1 MKIYS
6 EYKDYQEYVDI
17 QTETNKAKIDVVWV
31 SEIEVEYICNYV
43 QSLPRSLAHKSNMYS
58 DEMYN
63 VMCHGARNGT
73 EVTFFEKHLDDN
85 WIVEGNDISETAFNH
100 GLYQWDMQ
108 DYNEDWKQKF
118 TIQYTNSFDHVYDP
132 RKTLKAFMKQ
142 CTDDGSVFIQWTE
155 NLNNEPIASD
165 PLSISL
171 LELSEM
177 CYDYASVVNLMN
189 PGMNRTVRYKDTN
202 EILRQLKIY
211 YLELKR

>member
-6 EYKDYQEYVDI
+6 EYKSYQEYVDI
-17 QTETNKAKIDVVWV
+17 QTETNKEKIEVVWV
-31 SEIEVEYICNYV
+31 MQEEVIQLSNYIVDKYTDEIHY
-43 QSLPRSLAHKSNMYS
+43 
-58 DEMYN
+58 

-73 EVTFFEKHLDDN
+73 EVKYFTESLPDN
-85 WIVEGNDISETAFNH
+85 WIVEGNDISDTANAY
-100 GLYQWDMQ
+100 GLHQWDMQ
-108 DYNEDWKQKF
+108 YCYEGWKQKF

>member
-31 SEIEVEYICNYV
+31 SEIEVIQLYNYIAN
-43 QSLPRSLAHKSNMYS
+43 KYS
-58 DEMYN
+58 DEIHY

-73 EVTFFEKHLDDN
+73 EVKYFTESLPNN
-85 WIVEGNDISETAFNH
+85 WVVEGNDISETANAYELH
-100 GLYQWDMQ
+100 QWDMQ
-108 DYNEDWKQKF
+108 NYNEDWKQKF

-132 RKTLKAFMKQ
+132 QKTLKTFMKQ

-155 NLNNEPIASD
+155 NLNNEPLASD
-165 PLSISL
+165 PLSIN
-171 LELSEM
+171 LEELAEM
-177 CYDYASVVNLMN
+177 CNDYASVVNTLDT
-189 PGMNRTVRYKDTN
+189 GMNRTVRYKGTD
-202 EILRQLKIY
+202 EILREIKIY

>member
-31 SEIEVEYICNYV
+31 SEIEVIQLYNYIAN
-43 QSLPRSLAHKSNMYS
+43 KYS
-58 DEMYN
+58 DEIHY

-73 EVTFFEKHLDDN
+73 EVKYFTESLPNN
-85 WIVEGNDISETAFNH
+85 WVVEGNDISETANAYELH
-100 GLYQWDMQ
+100 QWDMQ
-108 DYNEDWKQKF
+108 NYNEDWKQKF

-132 RKTLKAFMKQ
+132 QKTLKTFMKQ

-155 NLNNEPIASD
+155 NLNNEPLASD
-165 PLSISL
+165 PLSIN
-171 LELSEM
+171 LEELAEM
-177 CYDYASVVNLMN
+177 CNDYASVVNTLDT
-189 PGMNRTVRYKDTN
+189 GMNRTVRYKGTD

>member
-31 SEIEVEYICNYV
+31 SEIEVIQLYNYIAN
-43 QSLPRSLAHKSNMYS
+43 KYS
-58 DEMYN
+58 DEIHY

-73 EVTFFEKHLDDN
+73 EVKYFTESLPNN
-85 WIVEGNDISETAFNH
+85 WVVEGNDISETANAYELH
-100 GLYQWDMQ
+100 QWDMQ
-108 DYNEDWKQKF
+108 NYNEDWKQKF

-155 NLNNEPIASD
+155 NLNNEPLASD
-165 PLSISL
+165 PLSIN
-171 LELSEM
+171 LEELAEM
-177 CYDYASVVNLMN
+177 CNDYASVVNTLDT
-189 PGMNRTVRYKDTN
+189 GMNRTVRYKGTD

>member
-17 QTETNKAKIDVVWV
+17 QTETKKAKIDVVWV
-31 SEIEVEYICNYV
+31 SEIEVIQLYNYIAN
-43 QSLPRSLAHKSNMYS
+43 KYS
-58 DEMYN
+58 DEIHY

-73 EVTFFEKHLDDN
+73 EVKYFTESLPNN
-85 WIVEGNDISETAFNH
+85 WVVEGNDISETANAYELH
-100 GLYQWDMQ
+100 QWDMQ
-108 DYNEDWKQKF
+108 NYNEDWKQKF

-132 RKTLKAFMKQ
+132 QKTLKTFMKQ

-155 NLNNEPIASD
+155 NLNNEPLASD
-165 PLSISL
+165 PLSIN
-171 LELSEM
+171 LEELAEM
-177 CYDYASVVNLMN
+177 CNDYASVVNTLDT
-189 PGMNRTVRYKDTN
+189 GMNRTVRYKGTD